1 MKKKYPILQLGLLGL
16 LLLLARPASAV
27 QTAANFLI
35 TEVYY
40 DTPGADEEE
49 EWIELAYLGAESL
62 PLAGYKLGDEENKGQ
77 REGMMV
83 FPEGAVVAPD
93 QVLVVAQTASGF
105 RKLYGVAP
113 DYEMLDTDAAVPD
126 MALYAAWGEGTVGL
140 ANGGDE
146 VLLLDALDNVVDAI
160 NYGDSVQYFAPA
172 VGAVL
177 RGQSIERVP
186 ASCDTD
192 SAGDWQPQRTPT
204 PGVVSFD
211 GECAPAVP
219 AEALAAAAVA
229 ANDLPPIGQIQGTR
243 DVAAQVNQEVTF
255 RGVVTGMY
263 EDRNVEGT
271 TYYTLF
277 VQDVPGSE
285 DGDPQTSD
293 AIAVF
298 AGVRRPQVVT
308 GDLVRVTGQVTEFFG
323 YSEIDDNGLQIEV
336 ESRGI
341 PLPAPIPI
349 NPPADTAAAA
359 AYFEPLESMRVT
371 IEGSAPVL
379 GPTFSGCAFAVAP
392 PDAGITRVIRQRES
406 DPIGQIIPILH
417 TTDITCAGFPDV
429 KVGDQVEGIVGPL
442 IYNFDQFK
450 IVQQQ
455 TNDLRVTVA
464 DPLPLPEPLRPGLG
478 QFTIATFNVENYFDL
493 IDDTHTDAEPKPSPA
508 ELSIKQAKL
517 TYALSDVLGC
527 PTIVGI
533 IEVEKASLLEE
544 LAALTADACGFTYT
558 VNHMESPDA
567 RGIDVALLTHPERV
581 VVQSLALRQGC
592 SSIRT
597 EADDGSVNCPAGE
610 FPLFSRPPLQA
621 SLTVDGQPLLVL
633 MNHFKSKRGGDLE
646 TAPERS
652 AQAQHL
658 NELVNE
664 ILATDAAAKIIVMG
678 DFNDYNQSPPILSLT
693 TGAGQLV
700 DALQR
705 VPEAERYS
713 FVFSGAS
720 QLIDGMFVSP
730 ALADSIA
737 GVRIMHVN
745 ADYPDVLG
753 LDTSPEGIPYKSTDH
768 DLPLLLVQWGDG
780 APSANAAAQS
790 SGAAA
795 APVAAEAGAPNMGVI
810 MGLVG
815 GAILVILLLVALLVW
830 RRRQ

>member
-1 MKKKYPILQLGLLGL
+1 MKKKYPILQLGLLAMLFL
-16 LLLLARPASAV
+16 LVRTVNAL
-27 QTAANFLI
+27 QTTTLLI

-49 EWIELAYLGAESL
+49 EWIELVYLGAE
-62 PLAGYKLGDEENKGQ
+62 PLALTGYKLGDEENKGQ
-77 REGMMV
+77 REGMMG
-83 FPEGAVVAPD
+83 FPDGALVEPN
-93 QVLVVAQTASGF
+93 QVIIVAQTAAGF
-105 RKLYGVAP
+105 RKLYGIAP
-113 DYEMLDTDAAVPD
+113 DYEMLDTEADVPD
-126 MALYAAWGEGTVGL
+126 MILYAAWAGGTVGL
-140 ANGGDE
+140 SNGGDE

-160 NYGDSVQYFAPA
+160 NYGDSVHYFSPA
-172 VGAVL
+172 IGGVL

-192 SAGDWQPQRTPT
+192 SPGDWQPQRTTT

-211 GECAPAVP
+211 SECAAVVLPAAP
-219 AEALAAAAVA
+219 LAAAVS
-229 ANDLPPIGQIQGTR
+229 NDLPPIGQIQGVR

-277 VQDVPGSE
+277 VQDLPGSE

-298 AGVRRPQVVT
+298 AGVRRPQVVM

-323 YSEIDDNGLQIEV
+323 YSEIDDTGLQIEV
-336 ESRGI
+336 ESRGN
-341 PLPAPIPI
+341 PLPAPVAIM
-349 NPPADTAAAA
+349 PPADTAAAA
-359 AYFEPLESMRVT
+359 AYFEPLESMRVM
-371 IEGSAPVL
+371 IEGAAPVL

-392 PDAGITRVIRQRES
+392 PDAGISRVIRQRES

-455 TNDLRVTVA
+455 TNELRVTVA
-464 DPLPLPEPLRPGLG
+464 DMPPLPEPLQPAPG
-478 QFTIATFNVENYFDL
+478 QFTITTFNVENYFDL
-493 IDDTHTDAEPKPSPA
+493 IDDTRTDAEPKPSPA

-517 TYALSDVLGC
+517 SYALSRVLGC

-533 IEVEKASLLEE
+533 IEVEKASLLQE
-544 LAALTADACGFTYT
+544 LADQTASACGFTYA
-558 VNHMESPDA
+558 VHHMESPDA
-567 RGIDVALLTHPERV
+567 RGIDVALLTQPDRV
-581 VVQSLALRQGC
+581 AVQSLTLRQGC
-592 SSIRT
+592 STIRT
-597 EADDGSVNCPAGE
+597 ESDDGSINCPAGQ

-621 SLTVDGQPLLVL
+621 SLTVDGEPLLVL
-633 MNHFKSKRGGDLE
+633 VNHFKSKRGGDLE
-646 TAPERS
+646 TAPERA

-658 NELVNE
+658 NELVTE
-664 ILATDAAAKIIVMG
+664 ILAADADAKIIVMG
-678 DFNDYNQSPPILSLT
+678 DFNDYNQAPPILSLT
-693 TGAGQLV
+693 TGGGQLV
-700 DALQR
+700 DAMQR
-705 VPEAERYS
+705 IPESERYS

-730 ALADSIA
+730 ALADDIA
-737 GVRIMHVN
+737 GIKLMHVN
-745 ADYPDVLG
+745 ADYPDVFG
-753 LDTSPEGIPYKSTDH
+753 LDTSPEGIPYKSSDH
-768 DLPLLLVQWGDG
+768 DLPLLLVQWGD
-780 APSANAAAQS
+780 SAASASAASQL

-795 APVAAEAGAPNMGVI
+795 AQTTSQADAPNMGVI

-815 GAILVILLLVALLVW
+815 GAILVVLVLVAGLVW
-830 RRRQ
+830 LRRR